1 MVTKKQHYYP
11 RSLLK
16 YFADEENKVYV
27 YIRQGKVFRK
37 MTYEKLC
44 ASNNTYE
51 TNNIVDNILE
61 NKFSKY
67 EAKMSGILENIINN
81 VENGI
86 LVTSKEN
93 QDFIYKF
100 MCLQAI
106 RTDAGRINFMNYL
119 KNPLVFRPRRFP
131 LELEEIKNNEVAI
144 DAFNRIFKVKNN
156 LENLFHLFE
165 RPDEMDFYIALTNKN
180 LITSDN
186 PVTGNDDFR
195 QFILPIHPNICIEF
209 LDKNKYQFKE
219 PTLFLTDNKVDF
231 LNKTTIN
238 TANYFVISNQPF
250 TEEEQAYIT
259 MRFKNPK
266 SIRKPPFFESDVLI

>member
-1 MVTKKQHYYP
+1 
-11 RSLLK
+11 
-16 YFADEENKVYV
+16 
-27 YIRQGKVFRK
+27 
-37 MTYEKLC
+37 
-44 ASNNTYE
+44 
-51 TNNIVDNILE
+51 
-61 NKFSKY
+61 
-67 EAKMSGILENIINN
+67 
-81 VENGI
+81 
-86 LVTSKEN
+86 
-93 QDFIYKF
+93 

-119 KNPLVFRPRRFP
+119 TNPLVFRPRRFP

-165 RPDEMDFYIALTNKN
+165 RPDEMDFYIALTDKN

-219 PTLFLTDNKVDF
+219 PTLLLTDNKVDF
-231 LNKTTIN
+231 LNKTTISSITRTYLDIVATSGHTVGIYASSSWFLN
-238 TANYFVISNQPF
+238 YIDVPGYPKWVANWGINDGQWHNDFSNQ
-250 TEEEQAYIT
+250 AYMQQYTSYGNLDRDLLFIDP
-259 MRFKNPK
+259 NL
-266 SIRKPPFFESDVLI
+266 IR

>member
-81 VENGI
+81 IENGI

-119 KNPLVFRPRRFP
+119 TNPLVFRPRRFP

-165 RPDEMDFYIALTNKN
+165 RPDEMDFYIALTDKN

-219 PTLFLTDNKVDF
+219 PTLLLTDNKVDF
-231 LNKTTIN
+231 LNKATIN

-259 MRFKNPK
+259 MRFKNG
-266 SIRKPPFFESDVLI
+266 L